1 MPVAI
6 YYLSGSLAVFILLL
20 LSPWA
25 SLSVLL
31 AWTGLSL
38 FAVGLAYLFNYP
50 SLFRK
55 RPDGAIPLVIRWL
68 FIPFLLGAGLYNRW
82 ARKRD
87 RVPPIQ
93 QVTEQLFL
101 GARLS
106 SSDVEFIRTQG
117 ICAVLDVTAEFNGL
131 NWAVEEQDIH
141 YLNVPVLDHSAPDAA
156 QLNLAIN
163 WLHKQHRQGHKV
175 LVHCALGRGRSVLV
189 SAAYLLA
196 TQPKSSAEE
205 VLEGIRAIRQTARL
219 NRWQF
224 KQLAFLHQEGRLGLS
239 VETWLIA
246 NPAAGGGKWQ
256 QCREQIEQQLA
267 PRFNLTI
274 KQTTVQQDGY
284 ALARQ
289 AVNAGAE
296 LVIACGGDGT
306 ITEVASALVNT
317 QIQLGIIPLGTAN
330 ALSYAL
336 CGIRSKVLPIDTAC
350 QAILDGEVRAIDTAR
365 CNGKLMLLL
374 AALGFEQQMIEA
386 ADRQEKNAL
395 GQMAYLLGLWRAI
408 ERNHCLELHI
418 QFDDEPVQKLQ
429 THSLVIANAAPL
441 TTLLAQGDGEP
452 DLADGQLDVT
462 WLSPSENSTQHLFSL
477 TELATAG
484 ISPTSENIHHR
495 QARRV
500 RIQAADAKHYVID
513 GEVFDDL
520 PVDIQ
525 IYPASLYVRAPI
537 IK

>member
-20 LSPWA
+20 LSPW
-25 SLSVLL
+25 SILNVLL

-55 RPDGAIPLVIRWL
+55 RPDGVIPYAIRWL

-106 SSDVEFIRTQG
+106 SSDVEFISTQG
-117 ICAVLDVTAEFNGL
+117 ISAILDVTAEFNGL
-131 NWAVEEQDIH
+131 NWAVEAQDIH

-156 QLNLAIN
+156 QLNLAVN

-196 TQPKSSAEE
+196 TQPQSSAEE

-256 QCREQIEQQLA
+256 HCREQIEQLLA

-274 KQTTVQQDGY
+274 KQTTAQQNGHE
-284 ALARQ
+284 LARQ

-306 ITEVASALVNT
+306 ITEVASALVST

-336 CGIRSKVLPIDTAC
+336 CGIKSKVLPIDTAC

-408 ERNHCLELHI
+408 ERNHCLELHV
-418 QFDDEPVQKLQ
+418 QFDDEPVQRLQ

-462 WLSPSENSTQHLFSL
+462 WLSASENSTQHLFSL
-477 TELATAG
+477 TELAMAG
-484 ISPTSENIHHR
+484 VSPTSENVHHR

-500 RIQAADAKHYVID
+500 RVQAVDTKHYVID

-525 IYPASLYVRAPI
+525 IYPASLHVRAPI